1 MATKSSAILFCI
13 FIIIPT
19 IWSLSRYPAYL
30 SGKGVD
36 AQAILCVKSCLQP
49 NNASESSTTATFVR
63 SNSRNGPSE
72 QCKTVTS
79 VAICMSSCRRHP
91 LTRYFTYAF
100 TRIQDQACNAKNKF
114 NANNRHPNFN
124 KRLKLCALLIADANR
139 IHKDRNICVN
149 PMYKQKTGQE
159 LCDII
164 GDCVSYVHSVC
175 NREVSSFLMPSI
187 VLQFALAELY
197 HNSTTLPPKE

>member
-1 MATKSSAILFCI
+1 MAAKSSAILFCI
-13 FIIIPT
+13 FIIPT
-19 IWSLSRYPAYL
+19 FWSFNHYPVHLA
-30 SGKGVD
+30 GKRVN
-36 AQAILCVKSCLQP
+36 AQAKLCVKSCLQP
-49 NNASESSTTATFVR
+49 NNASQSSTTATFARSDVR
-63 SNSRNGPSE
+63 NEPSE

-100 TRIQDQACNAKNKF
+100 TRIQDQTCNPKNKF

-139 IHKDRNICVN
+139 IYKNGNICVN

-164 GDCVSYVHSVC
+164 ADCVGYVYSVC

-187 VLQFALAELY
+187 VLQFALAEIY
-197 HNSTTLPPKE
+197 HNSTILPPKE